1 MIDDEGPAMLSGF
14 EFSVRTK
21 GILVQNRRE
30 NSLKAKRR
38 VKKEILKVAPQLAG
52 SRNRLRAAY
61 RELKG
66 DSISNSEVIV
76 EQPVARKA
84 QNGNKAGHSTIEPF
98 ANSVDPRI
106 FAGGVGPK
114 FEYAERVQKVPGKL
128 EHFALRTRSKSMRD
142 VFARSAT
149 SLQYDYA
156 DVLRI
161 LRALR
166 AGKLESARVP
176 KVWNRKLLLALAR
189 IVANQ
194 RLSFG
199 DLEDSEVIFN
209 AVRRLHGAKALGKT
223 DYYIYAEVLT
233 GLGRAGA
240 AHREFRDSPQ
250 GRKDPVQTAL
260 LAANARALVE
270 EPNWDSW
277 AKSINTVFARDGLSP
292 IRVVPNG
299 DKTPFDCIESTIKP
313 RTVEGPLV
321 TVFVPTYNRGA
332 LIGTALKSL
341 VQQTWKN
348 LEIIVIDDGSDDEHL
363 ETLKKVCA
371 EYPEVKVIYQGT
383 NKGAYEARNTALKV
397 AQGEFVT
404 VHDDDD
410 WSHPE
415 KIQVQ
420 VGHLMSTP
428 DALGN
433 IIYHARATEEL
444 AFTRINNNPVFNQPY
459 FGSLMYRASVFSDFG
474 DFDPINR
481 SADAEF
487 RDRVVAATGKPIPA
501 VLNVPLAFIRAHS
514 NSLTAGEI
522 SRGYIDPA
530 RTFYQ
535 SSYGYAFEDKDPDS
549 AWADVEFAH
558 PLNMIDPDRKKDHGK
573 FDVIFATDFAFPGG
587 TSQLTLNEVEAAAD
601 LGMRVGMLLLA
612 SPLNAGKP
620 AVTKRTTQVALH
632 ENVEVLTLDD
642 RVTTPLLVVRHP
654 SVLQYT
660 DSLSTNVKT
669 EHLHIVVNHPPILNG
684 GKGATYDLDDVKKN
698 AFKLFG
704 LEPHFHAESGVTFA
718 LASGVT
724 RKSALEDV
732 LWPGFTQPVGETSL
746 HVPDFNSKPVL
757 GRHSRDSALKW
768 PSKKADIEKAYATNE
783 KFDVRLMGGIT
794 DLPKGSQG
802 VLRQGAEVLDFDEVP
817 VDEFL
822 KSVDFWAYFHSDKL
836 TESFGMSIVEAMAH
850 GCLVILPPYMEKN
863 FGDGAIYGSPDEVA
877 SIVDRFWGNPDLY
890 KEQVEKGRQ
899 KVEEM
904 YSIDSFAQRL
914 RLYAGS

>member
-1 MIDDEGPAMLSGF
+1 M
-14 EFSVRTK
+14 
-21 GILVQNRRE
+21 QNRYE
-30 NSLKAKRR
+30 LSVKAKRKIKR
-38 VKKEILKVAPQLAG
+38 EILKAVPQLAG

-66 DSISNSEVIV
+66 DSGSNGEAII
-76 EQPVARKA
+76 QPTVVSGTNVGDKSQRSAI
-84 QNGNKAGHSTIEPF
+84 HPF
-98 ANSVDPRI
+98 ANSVDPRV

-114 FEYAERVQKVPGKL
+114 FEYAERIQKAPGEL
-128 EHFALRTRSKSMRD
+128 EHFSLRTRSEDMRD

-166 AGKLESARVP
+166 AGKLKNANVP
-176 KVWNRKLLLALAR
+176 KNWNRKLLLALAR

-194 RLSFG
+194 RLSYG
-199 DLEDSEVIFN
+199 DLEDAEVIFN
-209 AVRRLHGAKALGKT
+209 AVKGIHGVKALGKT
-223 DYYIYAEVLT
+223 DFYIYAEVLT
-233 GLGRAGA
+233 GLGRAEA
-240 AHREFRDSPQ
+240 AQRVFRDSPQ

-260 LAANARALVE
+260 LTANARALVDD
-270 EPNWDSW
+270 PNWDSW
-277 AKSINTVFARDGLSP
+277 ADSINTVFARDGLSP
-292 IRVVPNG
+292 IKINPNSG
-299 DKTPFDCIESTIKP
+299 KTPFDSIESTIEP

-321 TVFVPTYNRGA
+321 TVFVPTYNRGS

-348 LEIIVIDDGSDDEHL
+348 LEIIVIDDGSDEEHL
-363 ETLKKVCA
+363 ETLKEICA

-397 AQGEFVT
+397 ARGEFIT

-459 FGSLMYRASVFSDFG
+459 FGSLMYRASVFTDFG

-487 RDRVVAATGKPIPA
+487 RDRVVAATGKPIPS

-535 SSYGYAFEDKDPDS
+535 SSYGYAFEDKDPDMP
-549 AWADVEFAH
+549 WGDVEFAH
-558 PLNMIDPDRKKDHGK
+558 PLNMIDPNRKKDHGK

-587 TSQLTLNEVEAAAD
+587 TSQLTLNEVEAAANQ
-601 LGMRVGMLLLA
+601 GMRVGMLLLA

-620 AVTKRTTQVALH
+620 AVTKRTTRVALH

-642 RVTTPLLVVRHP
+642 RVATPLLVVRHP
-654 SVLQYT
+654 SVLQFA
-660 DSLSTNVKT
+660 DSLSTNVHA

-698 AFKLFG
+698 AVKLFG
-704 LEPHFHAESGVTFA
+704 VEPHFHAESGVTFA
-718 LASGVT
+718 LASGVA
-724 RKSALEDV
+724 RKSALEET
-732 LWPGFTQPVGETSL
+732 LWPGFTHEVDEELL
-746 HVPDFNSKPVL
+746 HVPNFSTRPVL
-757 GRHSRDSALKW
+757 GRHSRNSALKW
-768 PSKKADIEKAYATNE
+768 PSKLEELGKAYTSNE
-783 KFDVRLMGGIT
+783 KFDVRIMGGIS
-794 DLPKGSQG
+794 DLPKGAQH
-802 VLRQGAEVLDFDEVP
+802 LLQEGAEVLDFDEIP
-817 VDEFL
+817 VSVFL
-822 KSVDFWAYFHSDKL
+822 RDVDFWAYFHSEKL

-850 GCLVILPPYMEKN
+850 GCLVVLPPYMEKN
-863 FGDGAIYGSPDEVA
+863 FGDGAVYGSPEEIE
-877 SIVDRFWGNPDLY
+877 SIVDRFWGEPELY
-890 KEQVEKGRQ
+890 REQVEKGRR
-899 KVEEM
+899 KAEEM
-904 YSIDSFAQRL
+904 YSIDSFTERL
-914 RLYAGS
+914 RHYAQSDE

>member
-1 MIDDEGPAMLSGF
+1 MDLVCLDGSSSLH
-14 EFSVRTK
+14 TK
-21 GILVQNRRE
+21 GFLVQNRRE
-30 NSLKAKRR
+30 MSVKAKRR

-66 DSISNSEVIV
+66 QSIPNSEVIV
-76 EQPVARKA
+76 ESCGSRKEYTSGKSA
-84 QNGNKAGHSTIEPF
+84 HPTVYPF

-114 FEYAERVQKVPGKL
+114 FEYAERIHKAPGKL
-128 EHFALRTRSKSMRD
+128 EHFALRTRSREMRD
-142 VFARSAT
+142 AFARSAT

-156 DVLRI
+156 DVVRI

-166 AGKLESARVP
+166 AGKLESAWLP
-176 KVWNRKLLLALAR
+176 KTWNRKFLLALAR

-194 RLSFG
+194 RLSYG

-209 AVRRLHGAKALGKT
+209 AVKRMHGAKALGKT

-260 LAANARALVE
+260 LTANARALVD
-270 EPNWDSW
+270 EPNWDRW
-277 AKSINTVFARDGLSP
+277 AESINTVFARDGLSP
-292 IRVVPNG
+292 IRIKPNKG
-299 DKTPFDCIESTIKP
+299 KTPFDSIESTIEA

-321 TVFVPTYNRGA
+321 TVFVPTYNRGS

-341 VQQTWKN
+341 VEQTWKN

-363 ETLKKVCA
+363 ETLKEICA
-371 EYPEVKVIYQGT
+371 RYPEVKVIYQGT

-397 AQGEFVT
+397 AKGEFVT

-474 DFDPINR
+474 VFDPINR

-501 VLNVPLAFIRAHS
+501 VLNVPLSFIRAHS

-535 SSYGYAFEDKDPDS
+535 SSYGYAFEDKAPEVS
-549 AWADVEFAH
+549 WADVDFAH
-558 PLNMIDPDRKKDHGK
+558 PLNMIDPDRKKDHGE

-587 TSQLTLNEVEAAAD
+587 TSQLTLNEVEAAAEQ
-601 LGMRVGMLLLA
+601 GMRVGMLLLA

-620 AVTKRTTQVALH
+620 AVTKRTTKVALH

-654 SVLQYT
+654 SVLQYV
-660 DSLSTNVKT
+660 DSLSTNVKA
-669 EHLHIVVNHPPILNG
+669 EHLHIVINHPPILKG

-698 AFKLFG
+698 AVELFG

-724 RKSALEDV
+724 RKSELEDE
-732 LWPGFTQPVGETSL
+732 LWPGFTHQVNESFL
-746 HVPDFNSKPVL
+746 HVPDFSSKPVL

-768 PSKKADIEKAYATNE
+768 PSKMSDLEKAYTTNE
-783 KFDVRLMGGIT
+783 KFDVRLMGGIN
-794 DLPKGSQG
+794 DLPKGTQSI
-802 VLRQGAEVLDFDEVP
+802 LRRGAEVLDFDAVP

-822 KSVDFWAYFHSDKL
+822 KGIDFWVYFHSDKL

-863 FGDGAIYGSPDEVA
+863 FGDGAIYGSPEEVA
-877 SIVDRFWGNPDLY
+877 GLVDRFWGNPVLY
-890 KEQVEKGRQ
+890 KEQVEKGRR

-914 RLYAGS
+914 HIYAESED

>member
-1 MIDDEGPAMLSGF
+1 M
-14 EFSVRTK
+14 
-21 GILVQNRRE
+21 QNRYE
-30 NSLKAKRR
+30 LSVKAKRKIKR
-38 VKKEILKVAPQLAG
+38 EILKAVPQLAG

-66 DSISNSEVIV
+66 DSSSNGEAII
-76 EQPVARKA
+76 QPTVVSGTNVGDKSQRSAI
-84 QNGNKAGHSTIEPF
+84 HPF
-98 ANSVDPRI
+98 ANSVDPRV

-114 FEYAERVQKVPGKL
+114 FEYAERIQKAPGKL
-128 EHFALRTRSKSMRD
+128 EHFSLRTRSEDMRD

-166 AGKLESARVP
+166 AGKLKNANVP
-176 KVWNRKLLLALAR
+176 KNWNRKLLLALAR

-194 RLSFG
+194 RLSYG
-199 DLEDSEVIFN
+199 DLEDAEVIFN
-209 AVRRLHGAKALGKT
+209 AVKGIHGVKALGKT
-223 DYYIYAEVLT
+223 DFYIYAEVLT

-240 AHREFRDSPQ
+240 AQRVFRDSPQ

-260 LAANARALVE
+260 LTANARALVDD
-270 EPNWDSW
+270 PNWDSW
-277 AKSINTVFARDGLSP
+277 ADSINTVFARDGLSP
-292 IRVVPNG
+292 IKINPNSG
-299 DKTPFDCIESTIKP
+299 KTPFDSIESTIEP

-321 TVFVPTYNRGA
+321 TVFVPTYNRGS

-348 LEIIVIDDGSDDEHL
+348 LEIIVIDDGSDEEHL
-363 ETLKKVCA
+363 ETLKEICA

-397 AQGEFVT
+397 ARGEFIT

-459 FGSLMYRASVFSDFG
+459 FGSLMYRASVFTDFG

-487 RDRVVAATGKPIPA
+487 RDRVVAATGKPIPS

-535 SSYGYAFEDKDPDS
+535 SSYGYAFEDKDPDMP
-549 AWADVEFAH
+549 WGDVEFAH
-558 PLNMIDPDRKKDHGK
+558 PLNMIDPNRKKDHGK

-587 TSQLTLNEVEAAAD
+587 TSQLTLNEVEAAANQ
-601 LGMRVGMLLLA
+601 GMRVGMLLLA

-620 AVTKRTTQVALH
+620 AVTKRTTRVALH

-654 SVLQYT
+654 SVLQFA
-660 DSLSTNVKT
+660 DSLSTNVHA

-698 AFKLFG
+698 AVKLFG
-704 LEPHFHAESGVTFA
+704 VEPHFHAESGVTFA
-718 LASGVT
+718 LASGVA
-724 RKSALEDV
+724 RKSALEET
-732 LWPGFTQPVGETSL
+732 LWPGFTHEVDEELL
-746 HVPDFNSKPVL
+746 HVPNFSTRPVL
-757 GRHSRDSALKW
+757 GRHSRNSALKW
-768 PSKKADIEKAYATNE
+768 PSKLEELGKAYTSNE
-783 KFDVRLMGGIT
+783 KFDVRIMGGIS
-794 DLPKGSQG
+794 DLPKGAQH
-802 VLRQGAEVLDFDEVP
+802 LLQEGAEVLDFDEIP
-817 VDEFL
+817 VSEFL
-822 KSVDFWAYFHSDKL
+822 RDVDFWAYFHSEKL

-850 GCLVILPPYMEKN
+850 GCLVVLPPYMEKN
-863 FGDGAIYGSPDEVA
+863 FGDGAVYGSPEEIE
-877 SIVDRFWGNPDLY
+877 SIVDRFWGEPELY
-890 KEQVEKGRQ
+890 REQVEKGRR
-899 KVEEM
+899 KAEEM
-904 YSIDSFAQRL
+904 YSIDSFTERL
-914 RLYAGS
+914 RHYAQSDE

>member
-1 MIDDEGPAMLSGF
+1 M
-14 EFSVRTK
+14 
-21 GILVQNRRE
+21 QNRHE
-30 NSLKAKRR
+30 LSVKAKRR
-38 VKKEILKVAPQLAG
+38 VKKEILKAVPQLAG

-66 DSISNSEVIV
+66 DSGSNVEAIIEVPTV
-76 EQPVARKA
+76 SGTPA
-84 QNGNKAGHSTIEPF
+84 GNNSQRPTVQPF

-114 FEYAERVQKVPGKL
+114 FEYAERVQKAPGKL
-128 EHFALRTRSKSMRD
+128 EHFALRTRSKDMRD

-149 SLQYDYA
+149 SLQYDYV

-166 AGKLESARVP
+166 AGKLQSASVP
-176 KVWNRKLLLALAR
+176 KSWNRKFLLSLAR

-194 RLSFG
+194 RLSYG
-199 DLEDSEVIFN
+199 DLEDAEVIFN
-209 AVRRLHGAKALGKT
+209 AVKRMHGAKALGRT

-250 GRKDPVQTAL
+250 GRKDPIQTAL
-260 LAANARALVE
+260 LTANARALVD
-270 EPNWDSW
+270 EPNWESW
-277 AKSINTVFARDGLSP
+277 ADSINTVFARDGLSP
-292 IRVVPNG
+292 IKIRPSSG
-299 DKTPFDCIESTIKP
+299 ATPFDSIESTIEP

-321 TVFVPTYNRGA
+321 TVFVPTYNRGP

-348 LEIIVIDDGSDDEHL
+348 LEIIVIDDGSDEENI
-363 ETLKKVCA
+363 ETLKEICA
-371 EYPEVKVIYQGT
+371 EFPEVKVIYQGT

-397 AQGEFVT
+397 ANGEFVT

-420 VGHLMSTP
+420 VGHLMSNP

-487 RDRVVAATGKPIPA
+487 RDRVVAATGKPIPS

-535 SSYGYAFEDKDPDS
+535 SSYGYAFEDKDPDLPWS
-549 AWADVEFAH
+549 DVVFAH
-558 PLNMIDPDRKKDHGK
+558 PLNMIDPNRKKDHGK

-601 LGMRVGMLLLA
+601 QGMRVGMLLLA

-620 AVTKRTTQVALH
+620 AVTKRTTKVALH

-654 SVLQYT
+654 SVLQYV
-660 DSLSTNVKT
+660 DSLSTNVQA
-669 EHLHIVVNHPPILNG
+669 EHLHIVVNHPPILKG
-684 GKGATYDLDDVKKN
+684 GKGATYDLEDVKRN
-698 AFKLFG
+698 SIGLFG
-704 LEPHFHAESGVTFA
+704 IEPHFHAESGVTFA

-724 RKSALEDV
+724 RKSELEES
-732 LWPGFTQPVGETSL
+732 LWPGFTQQVDEDAV
-746 HVPDFNSKPVL
+746 HVPDFSSRPVL
-757 GRHSRDSALKW
+757 ARHSRDSALKW
-768 PSKKADIEKAYATNE
+768 PSKLADLEKAYTSNE
-783 KFDVRLMGGIT
+783 KFDVRLMGGIA
-794 DLPKGSQG
+794 DLPKGAQDL
-802 VLRQGAEVLDFDEVP
+802 LRQGAEVLDFDEIP
-817 VDEFL
+817 VSEFL
-822 KSVDFWAYFHSDKL
+822 RGVDFWAYFHSDRL

-850 GCLVILPPYMEKN
+850 GCLVILPQYMEKN
-863 FGDGAIYGSPDEVA
+863 FGDGAVYGTPEEVD
-877 SIVDRFWGNPDLY
+877 SIVDRFWRDPELY
-890 KEQVEKGRQ
+890 KAQVEKGRR

-904 YSIDSFAQRL
+904 YSIDSFTQRL
-914 RLYAGS
+914 RYFAETEE